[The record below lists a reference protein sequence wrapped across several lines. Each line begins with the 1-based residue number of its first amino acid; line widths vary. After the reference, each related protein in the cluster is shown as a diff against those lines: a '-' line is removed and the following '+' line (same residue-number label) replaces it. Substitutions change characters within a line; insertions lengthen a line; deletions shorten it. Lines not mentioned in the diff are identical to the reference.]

1 MLSFALHA
9 YRTAV
14 RTSTGTTS
22 YSLGYG
28 MEAVMLLEVEIPSLR
43 VLMDLELEE
52 AE

>member
-1 MLSFALHA
+1 
-9 YRTAV
+9 
-14 RTSTGTTS
+14 
-22 YSLGYG
+22 LGYG